1 MLILVNVLC
10 FTTTSK
16 KRKKHANFNKITP
29 VIRQFQAF
37 FATFAIKTKTRF
49 SFKKCVKIKPSIM
62 DKSQH
67 GNFIPEKGLVCNQKR
82 FFSI

>member
-1 MLILVNVLC
+1 MCCVQQQHGNREKPAI
-10 FTTTSK
+10 
-16 KRKKHANFNKITP
+16 FNRISP
-29 VIRQFQAF
+29 IFRRFQAF
-37 FATFAIKTKTRF
+37 FATFAIKAKTRF
-49 SFKKCVKIKPSIM
+49 SFQKCVKIKPSIM